1 MINDFDY
8 ILSDSTMITY
18 KYLEG
23 MLSEA
28 VIRMIRK
35 RH

>member
-1 MINDFDY
+1 MTLIIY
-8 ILSDSTMITY
+8 STMITY

-23 MLSEA
+23 MFSEA